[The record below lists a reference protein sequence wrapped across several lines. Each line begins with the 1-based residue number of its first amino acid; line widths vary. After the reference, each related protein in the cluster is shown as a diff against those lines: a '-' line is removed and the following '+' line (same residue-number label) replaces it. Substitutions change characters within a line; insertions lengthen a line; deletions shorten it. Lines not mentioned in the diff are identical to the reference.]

1 MTSFKP
7 ADLFKLVGVATG
19 GQASTLT
26 AAGAVSKVSGAANTY
41 AEKIGAKIG
50 IYTGGSLF
58 ASLAK
63 GAQRT
68 DTAEVDALTDQQ
80 LGYSVTDV
88 KTYAL
93 LAALAI
99 GAWLLFR
106 RS

>member
-26 AAGAVSKVSGAANTY
+26 AAGAVSKVSSAINTQ
-41 AEKIGAKIG
+41 AEKLGAKIG
-50 IYTGGSLF
+50 LYTGGSLF

-68 DTAEVDALTDQQ
+68 DTAEVDALTQDQI
-80 LGYSVTDV
+80 GYSLTDI
-88 KTYAL
+88 KAYAI
-93 LAALAI
+93 LAALAF